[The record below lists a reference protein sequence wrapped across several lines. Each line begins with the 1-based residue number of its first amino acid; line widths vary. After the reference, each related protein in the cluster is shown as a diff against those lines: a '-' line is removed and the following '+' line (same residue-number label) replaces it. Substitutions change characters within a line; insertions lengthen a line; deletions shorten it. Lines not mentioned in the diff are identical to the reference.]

1 MKKYLVTFLCGA
13 VAVAVIMLLFWIWSS
28 TGKTPFIDR
37 AAVIRQVQSLN
48 RLETASYS
56 IDKVVETGTNYDR
69 LREFLFGDKI
79 LLVAHGKAV
88 AGVDLSALG
97 ENSIQTNGTT
107 LTLQLPA
114 PTLFSATLDAQETS
128 VFSRSQGILTK
139 GQLNLEADARRQ
151 AEAAIAEAAC
161 EGGILHEANQN
172 AAKQLTALFT
182 TVGFTTVTVR
192 TTTPGTC
199 P

>member
-1 MKKYLVTFLCGA
+1 MKKYFITFLFGA
-13 VAVAVIMLLFWIWSS
+13 VALAVIIILVWVWKNS
-28 TGKTPFIDR
+28 GKTPFKDR

-97 ENSIQTNGTT
+97 ENSMQTSGTS
-107 LTLQLPA
+107 LTIQLPA
-114 PTLFSATLDAQETS
+114 PTLFNATLDENETS

-139 GQLNLEADARRQ
+139 GQLSLEADARRQ

-161 EGGILHEANQN
+161 EGGILQEANVN
-172 AAKQLTALFT
+172 AAKQLATLFT
-182 TVGFTTVTVR
+182 AAGFTSVMVN
-192 TTTPGTC
+192 TTSPGVC